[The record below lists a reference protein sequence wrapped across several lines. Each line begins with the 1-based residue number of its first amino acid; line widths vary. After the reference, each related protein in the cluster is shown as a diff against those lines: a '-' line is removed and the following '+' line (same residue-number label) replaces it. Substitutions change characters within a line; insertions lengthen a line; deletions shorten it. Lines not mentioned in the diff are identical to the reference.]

1 MPADD
6 DPSEPTDLSAFTDAE
21 ADGNSVGDDGA
32 GDDDAA
38 DGDGAGGVGDDEGTA
53 NSDATGDGTASN
65 DDGSSGLTEQLAETD
80 ANRPREETVA
90 LGVELLAHL
99 EVEELALPEAMDRIE
114 TITTDPTVSR
124 DILDTAETRGII
136 ERDGATIRTRTKG
149 VEIEFERQVVRRNG
163 DYDCKRCGKGLS
175 TGHFV
180 QFETGEVGPFGSS
193 CIKKVTGRE

>member
-21 ADGNSVGDDGA
+21 ADGSSAAGDDAAGGDSAGDSGA
-32 GDDDAA
+32 GDD
-38 DGDGAGGVGDDEGTA
+38 GDTA
-53 NSDATGDGTASN
+53 NSDAAGAGTASN
-65 DDGSSGLTEQLAETD
+65 DDGSSSLAEQLAETD
-80 ANRPREETVA
+80 ADRPREETVA

-149 VEIEFERQVVRRNG
+149 VEIEFERQVVRRTG

-193 CIKKVTGRE
+193 CIRKVTGRE